1 MSEAPIFED
10 WKPEYGRLWGR
21 VPLKLRH
28 TLADDPLFSNEAL
41 ARLIERYPREHYQLM
56 QPATDPDG
64 ASRDGDV
71 TGVAGETVLAA
82 IAKGRMWINL
92 RKVAD
97 VDPRYAALA
106 GRIFAEIG
114 AAVPGFSTLSRTIG
128 ILVSSPRSQTHYH
141 ADLPGQALWQIRGR
155 KRLFLYQAAE
165 PFVSREQIERITV
178 SRSEF
183 IRYESWYDDHA
194 QVIDMEPG
202 DMVHWPLNAPH
213 RVDNEDCLNVS
224 MTMEFFT
231 PEIRRRHIVNRANGI
246 LRILKVQPH
255 GTAITGPGFYAK
267 AALQRA
273 LRDTPL
279 VRRHDAMAARRPSF
293 RPDPS
298 RPGAIVEL
306 DGVEPG

>member
-1 MSEAPIFED
+1 MSEAPIFQD
-10 WKPEYGRLWGR
+10 WKPEHGRLWGR
-21 VPLKLRH
+21 VPLKLKH
-28 TLADDPLFSNEAL
+28 NLADDPLFSDGAL
-41 ARLIERYPREHYQLM
+41 ARLIERYPRDHYQLM
-56 QPATDPDG
+56 QPASEPNG

-71 TGVAGETVLAA
+71 TGVAGEAVLTA

-92 RKVAD
+92 RKVGA
-97 VDPRYAALA
+97 VDARYGALMD
-106 GRIFAEIG
+106 RIFATIG
-114 AAVPGFSTLSRTIG
+114 AGVHGFSTLSRSIG
-128 ILVSSPRSQTHYH
+128 ILVSSPRSRTHYH

-155 KRLFLYQAAE
+155 KRLYLYQPAE

-183 IRYESWYDDHA
+183 IRFESWYDDHA
-194 QVIDMEPG
+194 QVVDLGPG

-231 PEIRRRHIVNRANGI
+231 PEIRRQHIVNRANGI
-246 LRILKVQPH
+246 LRILKVEPRSS
-255 GTAITGPGFYAK
+255 AISGPGFYAK

-273 LRDTPL
+273 LRDTPIM
-279 VRRHDAMAARRPSF
+279 RRHDAMDARRPSF

-298 RPGAIVEL
+298 RPDAIADL
-306 DGVEPG
+306 G

>member
-1 MSEAPIFED
+1 MREASIFQD
-10 WKPEYGRLWGR
+10 WKPEHGRLWGR

-28 TLADDPLFSNEAL
+28 NLADDALFSDEAL

-56 QPATDPDG
+56 QPASEPN
-64 ASRDGDV
+64 ASSRDGDV
-71 TGVAGETVLAA
+71 TGVAGEAVLAA

-92 RKVAD
+92 RKVGE
-97 VDPRYAALA
+97 VDARYGALTD
-106 GRIFAEIG
+106 RIFAEI
-114 AAVPGFSTLSRTIG
+114 AAGVPGFTTLSRSIG
-128 ILVSSPRSQTHYH
+128 ILVSSPRSRTHYH

-155 KRLFLYQAAE
+155 KRLYLYQPAE

-183 IRYESWYDDHA
+183 IRFESWYDDHA
-194 QVIDMEPG
+194 QVVDLLPG
-202 DMVHWPLNAPH
+202 DMIHWPLNAPH

-246 LRILKVQPH
+246 LRMMNVAPRS
-255 GTAITGPGFYAK
+255 ASITGPGFYAK

-273 LRDTPL
+273 LRDAPF
-279 VRRHDAMAARRPSF
+279 VRRGDAMRARRPSF

-298 RPGAIVEL
+298 RPDAVADL
-306 DGVEPG
+306 A

>member
-1 MSEAPIFED
+1 MSEGPIFED
-10 WKPEYGRLWGR
+10 WKPEHGRLWGR

-28 TLADDPLFSNEAL
+28 ALAADPLFSEEAL

-56 QPATDPDG
+56 QPAVGPDG

-71 TGVAGETVLAA
+71 TGVAGDAVLAA

-92 RKVAD
+92 RKVGE
-97 VDPRYAALA
+97 VDARYAGLMD
-106 GRIFAEIG
+106 RIFAEIG
-114 AAVPGFSTLSRTIG
+114 TAIPGFSTLSRSIG
-128 ILVSSPRSQTHYH
+128 ILVSSPGSRTHYH

-155 KRLFLYQAAE
+155 KRLYVYQAAE

-194 QVIDMEPG
+194 RIIDLEPG

-213 RVDNEDCLNVS
+213 RVDNADCLNVS

-231 PEIRRRHIVNRANGI
+231 PAIRRQHIVNRANGI
-246 LRILKVQPH
+246 LRLLNVVPRSAA
-255 GTAITGPGFYAK
+255 TTGPGFYAK
-267 AALQRA
+267 AVLQRA

-279 VRRHDAMAARRPSF
+279 VRRGDAMLARRPSF

-298 RPGAIVEL
+298 RPDAIADL
-306 DGVEPG
+306 G

>member
-1 MSEAPIFED
+1 MSEAPIFQD
-10 WKPEYGRLWGR
+10 WKPEHARLWGR
-21 VPLKLRH
+21 VPLKLKH
-28 TLADDPLFSNEAL
+28 NLADDSLFSDEAL
-41 ARLIERYPREHYQLM
+41 ARLIERYPRDHYQLL
-56 QPATDPDG
+56 QPARQPNE

-71 TGVAGETVLAA
+71 TGVAGEAVLAA

-92 RKVAD
+92 RKVGE
-97 VDPRYAALA
+97 VDARYGALMD
-106 GRIFAEIG
+106 RIFAAIG
-114 AAVPGFSTLSRTIG
+114 VGVPGFSTLSRSIG
-128 ILVSSPRSQTHYH
+128 ILVSSPRSRTHYH

-155 KRLFLYQAAE
+155 KRLYLYQPAE

-183 IRYESWYDDHA
+183 IRFESWYDDHA
-194 QVIDMEPG
+194 QVVDLGPG

-246 LRILKVQPH
+246 LRMMKVAPRSAA
-255 GTAITGPGFYAK
+255 TTGPSFYAK

-273 LRDTPL
+273 LRDTPF
-279 VRRHDAMAARRPSF
+279 VRRGDAMLARQPSF

-298 RPGAIVEL
+298 RPDAIADL
-306 DGVEPG
+306 G